1 MKAGQLEKGMCILY
15 KNNEPFLVQE
25 REFVKPGKGGAF
37 VRCKL
42 KALLSGHI
50 IREVIRSHDTLEL
63 AEIENIKGQYL
74 YEDGTHF
81 YFMDQTSFEE
91 HTVKIENFE
100 NHKNYLY
107 TGEIYSLVFFNSN
120 IIDVL
125 LPPKVALTVTSAAE
139 AVKGDTATGVTKM
152 VECDTGA
159 IIKVPGFI
167 QEGEKILV
175 NTETGEYAER
185 AN

>member
-1 MKAGQLEKGMCILY
+1 MK
-15 KNNEPFLVQE
+15 
-25 REFVKPGKGGAF
+25 
-37 VRCKL
+37 
-42 KALLSGHI
+42 
-50 IREVIRSHDTLEL
+50 
-63 AEIENIKGQYL
+63 
-74 YEDGTHF
+74 
-81 YFMDQTSFEE
+81 
-91 HTVKIENFE
+91 
-100 NHKNYLY
+100 Y
-107 TGEIYSLVFFNSN
+107 TRWFFFNSN